1 MDAEHLCEAA
11 ECFRLPKVRDSDY
24 GGRFGRLSSALRRD
38 WEEIG
43 GLGRIAL
50 IGLGVAVIA
59 TIVLGFS
66 INRAARGHLLDA
78 RASMVEVA
86 VRELPATAAD
96 GSLSA
101 ADLARLDAHVRIRI
115 LGGETLRVKV
125 WAPDGTVL
133 YSDLPELIGQR
144 FDLTQPA
151 LTAFAGGTGT
161 LISDLS
167 DPAHA
172 VDRDRGELI
181 ELYVPILDES
191 GSVSSVVEVEQDV
204 TALNRALDRIGR
216 NVWLSIGIGLVVLGI
231 FMTALLVARARDMN
245 HRRRQVEELLRSSY
259 RAQEVERRRIVG
271 ALHDDVGQPLYRV
284 LYGLEGSRARL
295 SADDPL
301 VEELGQLEGIVREVD
316 GTLRNELRILQVEL
330 AADTGLDVALGDLV
344 DVTRREA
351 DLDLTLT
358 IDVASPP
365 SQEQSVEIY
374 RAAREALT
382 NVRRHAQASRVTI
395 TVCENRDRV
404 VLEVADNGVGSA
416 GDPGLGLSTTRQRFE
431 TLGGDVDISA
441 PTGGGTLFRAWL
453 PLTGLEST

>member
-1 MDAEHLCEAA
+1 MSEADH
-11 ECFRLPKVRDSDY
+11 R
-24 GGRFGRLSSALRRD
+24 GRSGRLGSALRRD

-43 GLGRIAL
+43 GLGRVAL
-50 IGLGVAVIA
+50 IGLGLAVVA

-66 INRAARGHLLDA
+66 ISRAARGHLLDA
-78 RASMVEVA
+78 RASMIEVA
-86 VRELPATAAD
+86 IRELPAIAAD
-96 GSLSA
+96 GSSSA
-101 ADLARLDAHVRIRI
+101 ADLARLDAHVRIHI

-144 FDLTQPA
+144 FDLTEPA

-191 GSVSSVVEVEQDV
+191 GSVGSVVEVEQDV
-204 TALNRALDRIGR
+204 TALNRALNRIGR

-245 HRRRQVEELLRSSY
+245 RRRRQVEELLRSSY

-295 SADDPL
+295 TDDDP
-301 VEELGQLEGIVREVD
+301 VAEELGRLEDIVREVD
-316 GTLRNELRILQVEL
+316 GTLRNELRVLQVEL

-344 DVTRREA
+344 EVTRREA
-351 DLDLTLT
+351 DLDVTLT
-358 IDVASPP
+358 IDVASSP
-365 SQEQSVEIY
+365 SQEQSVEFY

-382 NVRRHAQASRVTI
+382 NVRKHARASRVAM
-395 TVCENRDRV
+395 TVYEDRDRV
-404 VLEVADNGVGSA
+404 VLDVADNGVGSA
-416 GDPGLGLSTTRQRFE
+416 SDPGLGLSTTRQRFE
-431 TLGGDVDISA
+431 TLGGDVDVSA
-441 PTGGGTLFRAWL
+441 PSGGGTLFRAWL
-453 PLTGLEST
+453 PLTGPESA

>member
-1 MDAEHLCEAA
+1 MRERDHQQRSR
-11 ECFRLPKVRDSDY
+11 RLGASL
-24 GGRFGRLSSALRRD
+24 GRD

-50 IGLGVAVIA
+50 IGLGLALVV

-66 INRAARGHLLDA
+66 ITRAARGHLLDA

-86 VRELPATAAD
+86 IRELPAIAAD
-96 GSLSA
+96 GSSSA
-101 ADLARLDAHVRIRI
+101 ADLARLDAHVRIHI

-144 FDLTQPA
+144 FDVTQPA

-191 GSVSSVVEVEQDV
+191 GSVVSVVEVEQDV
-204 TALNRALDRIGR
+204 TALNRALGRIGR
-216 NVWLSIGIGLVVLGI
+216 NVWLSIGIGLFVLGI
-231 FMTALLVARARDMN
+231 FMTALLIARGRELN
-245 HRRRQVEELLRSSY
+245 RRRRQVEELLRSSY

-295 SADDPL
+295 ADDDPV
-301 VEELGQLEGIVREVD
+301 VEELGRLEDIVKGMD
-316 GTLRNELRILQVEL
+316 DTLRNELRILQVEL
-330 AADTGLDVALGDLV
+330 AADTGLDVALADLV

-351 DLDLTLT
+351 DLDLTFT
-358 IDVASPP
+358 IDVTHPP
-365 SQEQSVEIY
+365 SPEQSVELY

-382 NVRRHAQASRVTI
+382 NVRKHARASRVAM
-395 TVCENRDRV
+395 TVYEVQGRV
-404 VLEVADNGVGSA
+404 VLDVADNGVGSA
-416 GDPGLGLSTTRQRFE
+416 GDSGLGLSTTRQRFE
-431 TLGGDVDISA
+431 TLGGDVDVSA
-441 PTGGGTLFRAWL
+441 PSGGGTLFRAWL
-453 PLTGLEST
+453 PFTGQEST